1 VASLST
7 DPDRSEPRLWQRI
20 YGISWGLVLLICAAT
35 GCGIAMLY
43 SAADGSMEPW
53 AAKQTIRF
61 AIALILMVGAA
72 LPDIRHWFRAAYWVY
87 AIVLALVVAVD
98 LRGFVGMGAQRWID
112 LGVIQLQPSELM
124 SVAVMLALARYFHSL
139 SDEDV
144 GRIRYLIMPALMVGV
159 PAALVLKQPDLG
171 TAVILLMGGAVL
183 FFIAGVRLRYFAL
196 TVAAAAAALPGVWH
210 FLRDYQKTRIY
221 TFLDPD
227 SDPLGAGYHILQS
240 KIALGS
246 GGLFGKGFL
255 QGSQSHLS
263 FLPEKQTDF
272 IFTTLAEEFGFLGGL
287 GLLALYSLIIVYGF
301 AIALRSRNHFGRL
314 LGLGIV
320 TNFFLSVF
328 INTAMVMGLI
338 PVVGVPLPLIS
349 YGGTAMLAVMFG
361 FGLLIN
367 VGVHGD
373 TRLNSRGEPR
383 PS

>member
-1 VASLST
+1 MASLST

-272 IFTTLAEEFGFLGGL
+272 IFTTLAEEFGLLGGL
-287 GLLALYSLIIVYGF
+287 GLLALYTLIIVYGF